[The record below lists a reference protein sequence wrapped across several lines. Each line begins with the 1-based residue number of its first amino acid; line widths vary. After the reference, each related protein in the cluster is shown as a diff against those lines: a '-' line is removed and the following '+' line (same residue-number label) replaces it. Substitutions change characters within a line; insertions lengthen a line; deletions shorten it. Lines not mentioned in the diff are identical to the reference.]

1 MKDQI
6 NHNTSTTTK
15 SPSPAQIAANRAN
28 ALKSTG
34 PKTVAGRNASRM
46 NALKHG
52 IFSSEIL
59 VRGRYFQENPEEFAQ
74 LHQSLCD
81 AYNPVG
87 AAEEMLVDQLV
98 TTFWRTRRLQKAEAG
113 EIALSVDSRVE
124 KMEPTNFKRLQQ
136 QWKTSEHIEEAMA
149 QSVEGNLEL
158 EAMLQ
163 VVRKNVVRQG
173 ALTDQAIAFV
183 QLDGEPFELT
193 SALEELLEN
202 LKKNPEKLHPNA
214 LRDWQKEQVLA
225 FLDKELAEI
234 GERIKMCQ
242 EDEIAVAEAHKAAA
256 MVPSREV
263 MDRIGLYETRLRRQ
277 FNTVLTQLE
286 RMQRARRDR
295 EDAAISENTQTKK
308 RTQLPPENPN
318 PETVSPV
325 DPSSI
330 PSPETV
336 AKKASPP
343 DSIQAPSTPLPSH
356 DTSLRPQNPPNE
368 KTNPNS
374 PPNAADDFDPVFETL
389 PDGEQRIC
397 GYTPRAAN
405 EKTNPNGLP
414 YPAKL

>member
-74 LHQSLCD
+74 LHQSLRD

-136 QWKTSEHIEEAMA
+136 QWKMSEHIEEAMA

-202 LKKNPEKLHPNA
+202 LQKNPEKLHPNS
-214 LRDWQKEQVLA
+214 LRDWQKEQALA

-277 FNTVLTQLE
+277 FNTALTQLE
-286 RMQRARRDR
+286 RMQHARRDR

-308 RTQLPPENPN
+308 RTQSPPENPHT
-318 PETVSPV
+318 ETVNRPAQ
-325 DPSSI
+325 SSTG
-330 PSPETV
+330 PAKEETM
-336 AKKASPP
+336 ATE
-343 DSIQAPSTPLPSH
+343 D
-356 DTSLRPQNPPNE
+356 PQNTQSE
-368 KTNPNS
+368 ETNPNS
-374 PPNAADDFDPVFETL
+374 SLCCPPSAWQRENNAGQNAQDRRRLAPEVGSKET
-389 PDGEQRIC
+389 P
-397 GYTPRAAN
+397 
-405 EKTNPNGLP
+405 
-414 YPAKL
+414 

>member
-1 MKDQI
+1 
-6 NHNTSTTTK
+6 
-15 SPSPAQIAANRAN
+15 
-28 ALKSTG
+28 
-34 PKTVAGRNASRM
+34 
-46 NALKHG
+46 
-52 IFSSEIL
+52 
-59 VRGRYFQENPEEFAQ
+59 AQ

-202 LKKNPEKLHPNA
+202 LRKNPEKLHPNA

-277 FNTVLTQLE
+277 FNTALTQLE
-286 RMQRARRDR
+286 RIQRARRDR
-295 EDAAISENTQTKK
+295 EEGTSDNSVAENIQTKK

-318 PETVSPV
+318 PAAVNNA
-325 DPSSI
+325 DPS
-330 PSPETV
+330 P
-336 AKKASPP
+336 
-343 DSIQAPSTPLPSH
+343 
-356 DTSLRPQNPPNE
+356 DTSRHLVDCDTSKNVSEARVGNQQPEHAIE
-368 KTNPNS
+368 KTNPISTTS
-374 PPNAADDFDPVFETL
+374 PDGESVPDFDYL
-389 PDGEQRIC
+389 PDGSLSV
-397 GYTPRAAN
+397 GYAPRAAN
-405 EKTNPNGLP
+405 EKTKPKP
-414 YPAKL
+414 